1 MNELNNSSKEITS
14 NWIFELLPKLL
25 KTENEERKKAEKIL
39 EQYVYEPSLYQ
50 NLIEIGLY
58 NKTISENEKLQ
69 IFILL
74 RKLIKD
80 NLLFNKLASTPLK
93 MKTAYDE
100 NLDKIE
106 LIIDNLKIHLKSY
119 LNKGDFSQNYNKIIR
134 DIVCIISSK
143 YFPYKWKELN
153 SYYIEFFE
161 FDPNKAL
168 SIKYFEVSLYISN
181 MFYTTMKNFDSKNKY
196 NANFEEFKLCFT
208 NSYMKYYN
216 NIKDLFVHHPNG
228 IINDNINEKC
238 FKLMAK
244 NDKILILLIRFNF
257 SINNFKKDSITI
269 QLVNILIERIK
280 NLLMMFEKIKVKSFK
295 NILEQNIFKILEHI
309 VIIIQK
315 DPIIFCFHIDQIIY
329 ILSAMLKN
337 CNLFQCDTT
346 KVVLFNLSKILSIKI
361 YKENIELNMEAF
373 SQRKS
378 TDDISYVTPRKSKGN
393 LYQNNNIIKTP
404 LHSIASPSKYK
415 NLNKEISKAN
425 ELYIKSMSKENVIQ
439 LLECMI
445 NKVPYV
451 YKNETEDT
459 EIEILS
465 HFQEDK
471 SSNRDTFSTD
481 TMTFDSLKQSFLDQL
496 IINFTEIIMQFV
508 SDNLKAL
515 YNIKDENQMNFY
527 NVASFINVVNTI
539 PNLYK
544 KSIISITEM
553 IEIPKYLSFIEKY
566 ATKSELMLRAYIV
579 ALSKW
584 SILLISN
591 EDIIKYINNLNNLL
605 SNTKNVYILLE
616 SCLCLKNILKNIDIL
631 LVRHESINT
640 YTSKDNLINTI
651 KSKIDW
657 RNLFF
662 KVTEIMNYILPK
674 IENSE
679 LLVALIEFFTSLIEK
694 CHVQNE
700 GNIIDTIKN
709 SKLIELMNN
718 FKDDFTEEIYR
729 GMFQKLIVNFHTSN
743 KILEICLFFVEN
755 RIRQKP
761 TLENMNLLLYI
772 LSKSDNNDENKK
784 LVIEF
789 IKRNYNI
796 FTTKFNYNISTVIS
810 DILSQILL
818 YQVLSEDE
826 IIKIIKLISN
836 NFLETKNKFIELYQ
850 FMLNPEKFLNEG
862 NNNKIIDDNDL
873 LKKIENFSEYNSS
886 LLEVIKIGLIIFSNE
901 QKDITDKLGN
911 VLLLIFEEINMV
923 INLKKKNS
931 VLSSNKFKNYNY
943 NFVNILM
950 DLMARICL
958 YNPKYFQNILN
969 NFIMTNKLNSE
980 QYIIDIM
987 NIMIETLN
995 FIQRGINVL
1004 FISTMITWFG
1014 FNFLNNNINLIF
1026 DLVLSRIS
1034 EKKASLNEDSFL
1046 GKNKYVDSLRK
1057 KKIENNE
1064 ILLQIYDLKTNFV
1077 QAVNMTCQNR
1087 AVDTMYWIKS
1097 LKMNDI
1103 RKKKLND
1110 IFGFYS

>member
-1 MNELNNSSKEITS
+1 MNEISNLPKEITS
-14 NWIFELLPKLL
+14 SWIFELLPQLL
-25 KTENEERKKAEKIL
+25 KTENTERKKAEKIL
-39 EQYVYEPSLYQ
+39 EQYIYEPSLYQ

-100 NLDKIE
+100 NLNKIE

-134 DIVCIISSK
+134 DIVCIISTK

-168 SIKYFEVSLYISN
+168 SVKYFEVSLYISN
-181 MFYTTMKNFDSKNKY
+181 MFYTTMKNFDIKNKY
-196 NANFEEFKLCFT
+196 NANFEEFKTCFT

-244 NDKILILLIRFNF
+244 NDKILILLIGFNF
-257 SINNFKKDSITI
+257 SINNFKKESIAV
-269 QLVNILIERIK
+269 QLTNILIERIK
-280 NLLMMFEKIKVKSFK
+280 ALLMMFEKIKVKNFK
-295 NILEQNIFKILEHI
+295 NILEKNIFKVLEH
-309 VIIIQK
+309 VIILIQK
-315 DPIIFCFHIDQIIY
+315 DPIIFCFHIDQIIS
-329 ILSAMLKN
+329 ILSTMLKN

-361 YKENIELNMEAF
+361 YKENIELNMESF
-373 SQRKS
+373 SQRKN

-393 LYQNNNIIKTP
+393 IYQPNNILKSP

-425 ELYIKSMSKENVIQ
+425 ELYNKTLSKENVIQ
-439 LLECMI
+439 LLECLI
-445 NKVPYV
+445 NKLPYI
-451 YKNETEDT
+451 YKNENEDT

-481 TMTFDSLKQSFLDQL
+481 TMTFESLKQNFLDQL
-496 IINFTEIIMQFV
+496 IINFTDIIMQFV
-508 SDNLKAL
+508 SENLKIL
-515 YNIKDENQMNFY
+515 YNDKSQNQVNLFT
-527 NVASFINVVNTI
+527 VASFINVVNTI

-544 KSIISITEM
+544 KGVISITEM
-553 IEIPKYLSFIEKY
+553 IDIPKYLSYIEKY
-566 ATKSELMLRAYIV
+566 AIKNELMLRAYIV
-579 ALSKW
+579 SLSKW

-591 EDIIKYINNLNNLL
+591 EDIVKYINNLNNLL

-631 LVRHESINT
+631 LSRQESINT
-640 YTSKDNLINTI
+640 YTSKNNLMNTI

-657 RNLFF
+657 SNLFY

-700 GNIIDTIKN
+700 GNIINTIKN
-709 SKLIELMNN
+709 SKLVEIMTN

-729 GMFQKLIVNFHTSN
+729 GMFQKLIVTFHTSN

-761 TLENMNLLLYI
+761 SFENINLLLYI
-772 LSKSDNNDENKK
+772 ISKSDNNEDNKK
-784 LVIEF
+784 LLIEF
-789 IKRNYNI
+789 IRRNYNL
-796 FTTKFNYNISTVIS
+796 FTTKFSDNISTIIS
-810 DILSQILL
+810 EILTQILL
-818 YQVLSEDE
+818 YQVLSEEE
-826 IIKIIKLISN
+826 ILKIINLVINNYIS
-836 NFLETKNKFIELYQ
+836 TKDKFVQFYQ
-850 FMLNPEKFLNEG
+850 FMLNSDKISKENQINDENE
-862 NNNKIIDDNDL
+862 I
-873 LKKIENFSEYNSS
+873 LKKIEDFSDYNLA
-886 LLEVIKIGLIIFSNE
+886 LLEVMKISLLIFSNDN
-901 QKDITDKLGN
+901 KDISDKFGD
-911 VLLLIFEEINMV
+911 VLMLILEEINMV
-923 INLKKKNS
+923 INIKRKNS
-931 VLSSNKFKNYNY
+931 ILSNTKYKNF
-943 NFVNILM
+943 NFNFINILL
-950 DLMARICL
+950 DLMARLCL
-958 YNPKYFQNILN
+958 YNQKNFQNVLN
-969 NFIMTNKLNSE
+969 NFISKNKLNSE

-995 FIQRGINVL
+995 FVQRGINVL

-1014 FNFLNNNINLIF
+1014 FNFLNNNSTLIF
-1026 DLVLSRIS
+1026 DLVISRIT
-1034 EKKASLNEDSFL
+1034 EKKALINEDSFL
-1046 GKNKYVDSLRK
+1046 GKNKYIDSLRK
-1057 KKIENNE
+1057 QKIENNE
-1064 ILLQIYDLKTNFV
+1064 ALLQIYDLKTNFV
-1077 QAVNMTCQNR
+1077 QAVNITCKNM
-1087 AVDTMYWIKS
+1087 AVDTIFWINS
-1097 LKMNDI
+1097 LKINDI
-1103 RKKKLND
+1103 RKNNLKK
-1110 IFGFYS
+1110 IFGISSG

>member
-393 LYQNNNIIKTP
+393 MYQNNNIIKTP

-616 SCLCLKNILKNIDIL
+616 SCLCLKN
-631 LVRHESINT
+631 
-640 YTSKDNLINTI
+640 
-651 KSKIDW
+651 
-657 RNLFF
+657 
-662 KVTEIMNYILPK
+662 
-674 IENSE
+674 
-679 LLVALIEFFTSLIEK
+679 
-694 CHVQNE
+694 
-700 GNIIDTIKN
+700 
-709 SKLIELMNN
+709 
-718 FKDDFTEEIYR
+718 
-729 GMFQKLIVNFHTSN
+729 
-743 KILEICLFFVEN
+743 
-755 RIRQKP
+755 
-761 TLENMNLLLYI
+761 
-772 LSKSDNNDENKK
+772 
-784 LVIEF
+784 
-789 IKRNYNI
+789 
-796 FTTKFNYNISTVIS
+796 
-810 DILSQILL
+810 
-818 YQVLSEDE
+818 
-826 IIKIIKLISN
+826 
-836 NFLETKNKFIELYQ
+836 
-850 FMLNPEKFLNEG
+850 
-862 NNNKIIDDNDL
+862 
-873 LKKIENFSEYNSS
+873 
-886 LLEVIKIGLIIFSNE
+886 
-901 QKDITDKLGN
+901 
-911 VLLLIFEEINMV
+911 
-923 INLKKKNS
+923 
-931 VLSSNKFKNYNY
+931 
-943 NFVNILM
+943 
-950 DLMARICL
+950 
-958 YNPKYFQNILN
+958 
-969 NFIMTNKLNSE
+969 
-980 QYIIDIM
+980 
-987 NIMIETLN
+987 
-995 FIQRGINVL
+995 
-1004 FISTMITWFG
+1004 
-1014 FNFLNNNINLIF
+1014 
-1026 DLVLSRIS
+1026 
-1034 EKKASLNEDSFL
+1034 
-1046 GKNKYVDSLRK
+1046 
-1057 KKIENNE
+1057 
-1064 ILLQIYDLKTNFV
+1064 
-1077 QAVNMTCQNR
+1077 
-1087 AVDTMYWIKS
+1087 
-1097 LKMNDI
+1097 
-1103 RKKKLND
+1103 
-1110 IFGFYS
+1110 

>member
-1 MNELNNSSKEITS
+1 MNELNNSSNEITS

-393 LYQNNNIIKTP
+393 MYQNNNIIKTP

-718 FKDDFTEEIYR
+718 FKDD
-729 GMFQKLIVNFHTSN
+729 
-743 KILEICLFFVEN
+743 
-755 RIRQKP
+755 
-761 TLENMNLLLYI
+761 LL
-772 LSKSDNNDENKK
+772 N
-784 LVIEF
+784 
-789 IKRNYNI
+789 
-796 FTTKFNYNISTVIS
+796 
-810 DILSQILL
+810 
-818 YQVLSEDE
+818 
-826 IIKIIKLISN
+826 
-836 NFLETKNKFIELYQ
+836 
-850 FMLNPEKFLNEG
+850 
-862 NNNKIIDDNDL
+862 
-873 LKKIENFSEYNSS
+873 
-886 LLEVIKIGLIIFSNE
+886 
-901 QKDITDKLGN
+901 
-911 VLLLIFEEINMV
+911 
-923 INLKKKNS
+923 
-931 VLSSNKFKNYNY
+931 
-943 NFVNILM
+943 
-950 DLMARICL
+950 
-958 YNPKYFQNILN
+958 
-969 NFIMTNKLNSE
+969 
-980 QYIIDIM
+980 
-987 NIMIETLN
+987 
-995 FIQRGINVL
+995 
-1004 FISTMITWFG
+1004 
-1014 FNFLNNNINLIF
+1014 
-1026 DLVLSRIS
+1026 
-1034 EKKASLNEDSFL
+1034 
-1046 GKNKYVDSLRK
+1046 
-1057 KKIENNE
+1057 
-1064 ILLQIYDLKTNFV
+1064 
-1077 QAVNMTCQNR
+1077 
-1087 AVDTMYWIKS
+1087 
-1097 LKMNDI
+1097 
-1103 RKKKLND
+1103 
-1110 IFGFYS
+1110 

>member
-134 DIVCIISSK
+134 DIVCIVSSK

-393 LYQNNNIIKTP
+393 MYQNNNIIKTP

-471 SSNRDTFSTD
+471 SSNRDTFSTV

-508 SDNLKAL
+508 SENLKAL

-761 TLENMNLLLYI
+761 TFENMNLLLYI

-873 LKKIENFSEYNSS
+873 LKKIEDFSDYNSS

-931 VLSSNKFKNYNY
+931 VLSSNKFKNFNY

-950 DLMARICL
+950 DLMARMCL

-1026 DLVLSRIS
+1026 DLVLSRIT

>member
-1 MNELNNSSKEITS
+1 MNEFNDTPKEITS

-393 LYQNNNIIKTP
+393 MYQNNNIIKTP

-761 TLENMNLLLYI
+761 TFENMNLLLYI
-772 LSKSDNNDENKK
+772 LSKSDNNNENKK

-862 NNNKIIDDNDL
+862 NKNKIIDDNDL
-873 LKKIENFSEYNSS
+873 LKKIEDFSDYNSS

-931 VLSSNKFKNYNY
+931 VLSSNKFKNFNY

-950 DLMARICL
+950 DLMARMCL

-1026 DLVLSRIS
+1026 DLVLSRIT
-1034 EKKASLNEDSFL
+1034 ERKASINEDSFL

>member
-1 MNELNNSSKEITS
+1 MNEISNLPKEITS
-14 NWIFELLPKLL
+14 SWIFELLPQLL
-25 KTENEERKKAEKIL
+25 KTENTERKKAEIIL
-39 EQYVYEPSLYQ
+39 EQYIYEPSLYQ

-100 NLDKIE
+100 NLNKIE

-119 LNKGDFSQNYNKIIR
+119 LNKGDFSQNYNNIIR
-134 DIVCIISSK
+134 DIVCIISTK

-168 SIKYFEVSLYISN
+168 SVKYFEVSLYISN
-181 MFYTTMKNFDSKNKY
+181 MFYTTIKNFDSKNKY
-196 NANFEEFKLCFT
+196 NSNFEEFKTCFT

-216 NIKDLFVHHPNG
+216 NIKDLFVNHPNG

-244 NDKILILLIRFNF
+244 NDKILILLIKFNF
-257 SINNFKKDSITI
+257 SINNFKKESTTV
-269 QLVNILIERIK
+269 QLVNILVERIK
-280 NLLMMFEKIKVKSFK
+280 NLLVMFEKIKVKNFK

-309 VIIIQK
+309 IQLIQK
-315 DPIIFCFHIDQIIY
+315 DPIIFSFHIDQIIS
-329 ILSAMLKN
+329 ILSTMLKN
-337 CNLFQCDTT
+337 CNLFQCDIT

-361 YKENIELNMEAF
+361 YKENIELNLEAF
-373 SQRKS
+373 SQRKN
-378 TDDISYVTPRKSKGN
+378 TDDISYVTPRKSKGGY
-393 LYQNNNIIKTP
+393 LQNNNLLKTP

-425 ELYIKSMSKENVIQ
+425 ELYNKSMSKENVIQ
-439 LLECMI
+439 LLECLI

-451 YKNETEDT
+451 YKNENEDT

-471 SSNRDTFSTD
+471 SSNRETFSTD
-481 TMTFDSLKQSFLDQL
+481 TMTFESLKQYFLEQL
-496 IINFTEIIMQFV
+496 IINFTDIIMQFV
-508 SDNLKAL
+508 SDNLKSL
-515 YNIKDENQMNFY
+515 YNIKSESQINLY
-527 NVASFINVVNTI
+527 TVASFINVVNII

-544 KSIISITEM
+544 KSVISITEM
-553 IEIPKYLSFIEKY
+553 IDIPKYLSFIEQY
-566 ATKSELMLRAYIV
+566 AAKSELMLRAYIIS
-579 ALSKW
+579 LSKW

-591 EDIIKYINNLNNLL
+591 EDIIKYINNLTNLL

-631 LVRHESINT
+631 LVRQESFNI

-657 RNLFF
+657 SNLFY

-679 LLVALIEFFTSLIEK
+679 LLLALIEFFTSLIEK

-700 GNIIDTIKN
+700 GNIINTIKN
-709 SKLIELMNN
+709 SKLIEIMNN

-729 GMFQKLIVNFHTSN
+729 GMFQKLIVTFHTSN
-743 KILEICLFFVEN
+743 KILEISLFFVEN

-761 TLENMNLLLYI
+761 TFENINLLLYI
-772 LSKSDNNDENKK
+772 ISKSDNNDENKK
-784 LVIEF
+784 LIIEF
-789 IKRNYNI
+789 INRNYNL
-796 FTTKFNYNISTVIS
+796 FTTKFNYNISTI
-810 DILSQILL
+810 IAEIITQILL
-818 YQVLSEDE
+818 YQVLIEE
-826 IIKIIKLISN
+826 QIFKIINLVINNYISI
-836 NFLETKNKFIELYQ
+836 KDKFTEFYQ
-850 FMLNPEKFLNEG
+850 FMLNSDKLNKED
-862 NNNKIIDDNDL
+862 KVSDENDI
-873 LKKIENFSEYNSS
+873 LKKIDDFSDYNSA
-886 LLEVIKIGLIIFSNE
+886 LLEVIKIALLIFSNAN
-901 QKDITDKLGN
+901 KDIVDKLGD
-911 VLLLIFEEINMV
+911 VLILILDEINKV
-923 INLKKKNS
+923 INLKRKNS
-931 VLSSNKFKNYNY
+931 VLSSSKYKNFNS
-943 NFVNILM
+943 NFINMLLDIMTRL
-950 DLMARICL
+950 CL

-969 NFIMTNKLNSE
+969 NFIVNNKLISE
-980 QYIIDIM
+980 QYIIEIM

-995 FIQRGINVL
+995 FNQRGINVL
-1004 FISTMITWFG
+1004 FISTLITWFG
-1014 FNFLNNNINLIF
+1014 FNFLNNNHSLIF
-1026 DLVLSRIS
+1026 DLVISRIT
-1034 EKKASLNEDSFL
+1034 EKKAPINDDTFL

-1057 KKIENNE
+1057 QKIENNE
-1064 ILLQIYDLKTNFV
+1064 ILLKIYDIKTNFV
-1077 QAVNMTCQNR
+1077 QAVNMTCQR
-1087 AVDTMYWIKS
+1087 GAVETNLWINS
-1097 LKMNDI
+1097 LQINDI
-1103 RKKKLND
+1103 RKKKLKN
-1110 IFGFYS
+1110 IFGM

>member
-1 MNELNNSSKEITS
+1 
-14 NWIFELLPKLL
+14 
-25 KTENEERKKAEKIL
+25 
-39 EQYVYEPSLYQ
+39 
-50 NLIEIGLY
+50 
-58 NKTISENEKLQ
+58 
-69 IFILL
+69 
-74 RKLIKD
+74 
-80 NLLFNKLASTPLK
+80 
-93 MKTAYDE
+93 
-100 NLDKIE
+100 
-106 LIIDNLKIHLKSY
+106 
-119 LNKGDFSQNYNKIIR
+119 
-134 DIVCIISSK
+134 
-143 YFPYKWKELN
+143 
-153 SYYIEFFE
+153 
-161 FDPNKAL
+161 
-168 SIKYFEVSLYISN
+168 
-181 MFYTTMKNFDSKNKY
+181 
-196 NANFEEFKLCFT
+196 
-208 NSYMKYYN
+208 
-216 NIKDLFVHHPNG
+216 
-228 IINDNINEKC
+228 
-238 FKLMAK
+238 
-244 NDKILILLIRFNF
+244 
-257 SINNFKKDSITI
+257 
-269 QLVNILIERIK
+269 
-280 NLLMMFEKIKVKSFK
+280 
-295 NILEQNIFKILEHI
+295 
-309 VIIIQK
+309 
-315 DPIIFCFHIDQIIY
+315 
-329 ILSAMLKN
+329 
-337 CNLFQCDTT
+337 
-346 KVVLFNLSKILSIKI
+346 
-361 YKENIELNMEAF
+361 
-373 SQRKS
+373 
-378 TDDISYVTPRKSKGN
+378 
-393 LYQNNNIIKTP
+393 
-404 LHSIASPSKYK
+404 
-415 NLNKEISKAN
+415 
-425 ELYIKSMSKENVIQ
+425 MSKENVIQ

-761 TLENMNLLLYI
+761 TFENMNLLLYI

-873 LKKIENFSEYNSS
+873 LKKIENFSDYNSS

-911 VLLLIFEEINMV
+911 VLLLIFEEINMM

-931 VLSSNKFKNYNY
+931 VLSGNKFKNFNY

-1087 AVDTMYWIKS
+1087 AVDSMYWIKS
-1097 LKMNDI
+1097 LKMNI